1 MIEAGDLRPGN
12 TVEKSGELYQVLDFA
27 HVKLGRGTAIVRAKF
42 RNVNTGAVTEETF
55 RPEERFTRA
64 RIERVDAQY
73 LYKDG
78 DSYVVMDSTSYDQF
92 PLGPELLGDSTRWL
106 KENDSL
112 TLLEYDGRVLG
123 VELPIA
129 VELEVTYTEPGF
141 RGDTATGGSKPA
153 TLETGA
159 VVDVPLFVNQGER
172 IRVDTRTGR
181 YMERVT

>member
-12 TVEKSGELYQVLDFA
+12 TVEKSGELLQVLDFH
-27 HVKLGRGTAIVRAKF
+27 HVKMGRGTAIVRAKF
-42 RNVNTGAVTEETF
+42 KNVNTGAVTEETF

-64 RIERVDAQY
+64 RIERTDAQY

-78 DSYVVMDSTSYDQF
+78 DSYVVMDSTTFDQF
-92 PLGPELLGDSTRWL
+92 PVGEELLGDATRWL
-106 KENDSL
+106 KENDPL
-112 TLLEYDGRVLG
+112 FLLQYDGRILG

-141 RGDTATGGSKPA
+141 KGDTATGGSKPA

-159 VVDVPLFVNQGER
+159 VVDVPLFVTQGER
-172 IRVDTRTGR
+172 IRVDTRNGK

>member
-27 HVKLGRGTAIVRAKF
+27 HVKMGRGTAIVRAKF

-78 DSYVVMDSTSYDQF
+78 DSYVMMDTTSYDQF
-92 PLGPELLGDSTRWL
+92 PLGAELLGDATRWL
-106 KENDSL
+106 KENDAL

-123 VELPIA
+123 VELPIS

-141 RGDTATGGSKPA
+141 RGDTATGGTKPA

-159 VVDVPLFVNQGER
+159 VVDVPLFVSQGER

>member
-1 MIEAGDLRPGN
+1 MMEAGDLRPGN
-12 TVEKSGELYQVLDFA
+12 TVEKSGELLQVLEYH
-27 HVKLGRGTAIVRAKF
+27 HVKMGRGSAIVRAKF

-55 RPEERFTRA
+55 RPEEKFARA
-64 RIERVDAQY
+64 RIERTDAQY

-78 DSYVVMDSTSYDQF
+78 DSYVVMDSTTYDQF
-92 PLGPELLGDSTRWL
+92 PITEELLGDATKWL
-106 KENDSL
+106 KENDPL
-112 TLLEYDGRVLG
+112 FLLQYDGRILG

-141 RGDTATGGSKPA
+141 KGDTATGGSKPA

-159 VVDVPLFVNQGER
+159 VVDVPLFVTQGER
-172 IRVDTRTGR
+172 IRVDTRNGR

>member
-12 TVEKSGELYQVLDFA
+12 TVEKSGELLQVLDFA
-27 HVKLGRGTAIVRAKF
+27 HVKMGRGTAIVRAKF
-42 RNVNTGAVTEETF
+42 KNVNTGAVTEETF

-64 RIERVDAQY
+64 RIERVDAQF

-78 DSYVVMDSTSYDQF
+78 DSYVVMDSTTYDQF
-92 PLGPELLGDSTRWL
+92 PLSEELLGEATKWL
-106 KENDSL
+106 KENDPL
-112 TLLEYDGRVLG
+112 FLLQYDGKTLG
-123 VELPIA
+123 VELPIS
-129 VELEVTYTEPGF
+129 VELEITYTEPGF
-141 RGDTATGGSKPA
+141 KGDTATGGTKPA

-159 VVDVPLFVNQGER
+159 VVDVPLFVAQGER

>member
-78 DSYVVMDSTSYDQF
+78 DSYVVMDTTSYDQF
-92 PLGPELLGDSTRWL
+92 PIGTDLLGEATRWL
-106 KENDSL
+106 KENDPL

-141 RGDTATGGSKPA
+141 KGDTATGGTKPA

-159 VVDVPLFVNQGER
+159 VVDVPLFVHQGER
-172 IRVDTRTGR
+172 IRVDTRSGR

>member
-1 MIEAGDLRPGN
+1 MLEAGDLRPGN
-12 TVEKSGELYQVLDFA
+12 TVEKSGELLQVLEYH
-27 HVKLGRGTAIVRAKF
+27 HVKMGRGSAIVRAKF
-42 RNVNTGAVTEETF
+42 KNVNTGAVTEETF
-55 RPEERFTRA
+55 RPEEKFTRA
-64 RIERVDAQY
+64 RIERTDAQF

-92 PLGPELLGDSTRWL
+92 PISEELLGDATKWL
-106 KENDSL
+106 KENDPL
-112 TLLEYDGRVLG
+112 FLLQYEGRILG

-141 RGDTATGGSKPA
+141 KGDTATGGSKPA

-159 VVDVPLFVNQGER
+159 VVDVPLFVTQGER

>member
-12 TVEKSGELYQVLDFA
+12 TVEKSGELLQVLDFA
-27 HVKLGRGTAIVRAKF
+27 HVKMGRGTAIVRAKF
-42 RNVNTGAVTEETF
+42 KNVNTGAVTEETF

-64 RIERVDAQY
+64 RIERVDAQF
-73 LYKDG
+73 LYRDG
-78 DSYVVMDSTSYDQF
+78 ESYIVMDTSSYDQF
-92 PLGPELLGDSTRWL
+92 PVSEGQLGEARKWL
-106 KENDSL
+106 KENDPL
-112 TLLEYDGRVLG
+112 FLLQYDGKTLG

-141 RGDTATGGSKPA
+141 KGDTATGGSKPA

-172 IRVDTRTGR
+172 IRVDTRSGR